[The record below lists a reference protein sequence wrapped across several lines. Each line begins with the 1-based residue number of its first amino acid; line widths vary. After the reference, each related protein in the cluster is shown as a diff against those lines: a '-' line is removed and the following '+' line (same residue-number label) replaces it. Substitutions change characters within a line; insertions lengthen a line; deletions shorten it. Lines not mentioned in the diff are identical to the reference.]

1 MNNVNLIGRLT
12 RDPEL
17 RESGEGKPTVCA
29 MRIAVDNPG
38 RGGAPGEPTYVDVA
52 TFGAQAKACAAH
64 LAKGRSVGVSG
75 RLVFREWTARDGGK
89 RSAHSIRGS
98 VQFLERADGRRRS
111 AEADSAPEGEPAGY
125 GY

>member
-17 RESGEGKPTVCA
+17 RESGQGKPTVCA

-75 RLVFREWTARDGGK
+75 RLVFREWRTRDGGK

-98 VQFLERADGRRRS
+98 VQFLERGDGRGRS
-111 AEADSAPEGEPAGY
+111 SEAAKVPDGESSGY
-125 GY
+125 EY